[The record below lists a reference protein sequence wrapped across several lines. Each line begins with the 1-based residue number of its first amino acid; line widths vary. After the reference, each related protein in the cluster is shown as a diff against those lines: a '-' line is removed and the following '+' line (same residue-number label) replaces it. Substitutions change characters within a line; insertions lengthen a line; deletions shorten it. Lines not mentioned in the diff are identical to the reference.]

1 MKYWKRLLAL
11 LLSGAMAL
19 SLFACD
25 AVGGSESP
33 APSAEPSAGAS
44 GQPDPSASPEIVA
57 DLSQGA
63 LEFSAG
69 VSPDDV
75 LLTVNGGQVPAD
87 QFLYVL
93 GQACLR
99 TQQYMS
105 LYNVDLGSMP
115 EMAGDLMEQG
125 VELAVY
131 HTLIRQKAAELG
143 CLPTD
148 AQNEEIRKA
157 MDEADLAANAPFW
170 GLTDRGSEFVFA
182 MNTYYNNVLE
192 AVTHAPSQEELN
204 EYLYRVKHILI
215 KTVDDSRQ
223 PLPEDQIA
231 EKKAQAEDLL
241 AQLKAASDLPAR
253 FDELMNE
260 HSEDGRTEDGALAAP
275 DGYLAAPG
283 DMVSAFEAASYALQP
298 GELSELVETEFGY
311 HIILRLPT
319 EVTAEEMADPEYAD
333 GFRMNAMED
342 QMEQWMEE
350 ADIVRSDELAN
361 LNAIDFYNRLAAYQQ
376 ALSEQNAPAES
387 APVESGGVG

>member
-1 MKYWKRLLAL
+1 MKHWKRFLAL
-11 LLSGAMAL
+11 LLSGAMTL
-19 SLFACD
+19 SLAACNS
-25 AVGGSESP
+25 GSGSESP
-33 APSAEPSAGAS
+33 APSAEPSAESS
-44 GQPDPSASPEIVA
+44 GEPAPSAAPEIVA

-75 LLTVNGGQVPAD
+75 LLTINGDQVPAD
-87 QFLYVL
+87 QVLYLL
-93 GQACLR
+93 GQACMR

-105 LYNVDLGSMP
+105 LYGVNLGSMP
-115 EMAGDLMEQG
+115 EMSADLLEQG

-131 HTLIRQKAAELG
+131 HTLTRQKAAELG

-157 MDEADLAANAPFW
+157 MDEADLATNAPFW

-192 AVTHAPSQEELN
+192 AVTHEPSEAELN
-204 EYLYRVKHILI
+204 EYLYRVKHILL
-215 KTVDDSRQ
+215 KTVDDNRQ

-241 AQLKAASDLPAR
+241 AQLKAASDLPAK

-260 HSEDGRTEDGALAAP
+260 YSEDGRTEDGALAAP
-275 DGYLAAPG
+275 DGYLAGPG
-283 DMVSAFEAASYALQP
+283 DMVSAFETASCALQP

-319 EVTAEEMADPEYAD
+319 EITAEEMATPEYAQS
-333 GFRMNAMED
+333 FRVNAMED
-342 QMEQWMEE
+342 QMSQWMEE
-350 ADIVRSDELAN
+350 AEIVRADALTN